1 MRFLALA
8 TIALLAACG
17 SSSEKAPAAK
27 PAAAK
32 PKPPD
37 LSRHFPQKDR
47 GEVAIVGDN
56 VMGSKVLPGGNVAEY
71 KTGAKTWR
79 LFLVQAKSAE
89 AAAILLLDYK
99 STLKDPKY
107 VPAFGAYFGADGQ
120 TPVFVLQ
127 KGVYLAGIA
136 GLSEKD
142 ADPIAREFA
151 ARLN

>member
-1 MRFLALA
+1 MRA
-8 TIALLAACG
+8 TLILITGLLAGCG
-17 SSSEKAPAAK
+17 SQETAPAPK
-27 PAAAK
+27 PAAAR
-32 PKPPD
+32 PRPPD
-37 LSRHFPQKDR
+37 LSRFFPQKDR
-47 GEVAIVGDN
+47 ADVSIVDGN
-56 VMGSKVLPGGNVAEY
+56 IMGSKVLPGGNVAEY
-71 KTGAKTWR
+71 RAGAKTWR

-107 VPAFGAYFGADGQ
+107 VPAFGAYFGADGE

-127 KGVYLAGIA
+127 KGTYLAGIA

>member
-1 MRFLALA
+1 MRTAVVLLALG
-8 TIALLAACG
+8 LASC
-17 SSSEKAPAAK
+17 STPQTTPSVK

-37 LSRHFPQKDR
+37 LSRYFPQKNQT
-47 GEVAIVGDN
+47 GVEITEGDL
-56 VMGSKVLPGGNVAEY
+56 MGSPVLPGGNVASY
-71 KTGAKTWR
+71 QAGAKTWR
-79 LFLVQAKSAE
+79 LFLVQAKSPE

-107 VPAFGAYFGADGQ
+107 VPAFGAYFGTSGE

-136 GLSEKD
+136 GLSEKE

>member
-1 MRFLALA
+1 MKLPMLLLA
-8 TIALLAACG
+8 ALLAACSPG
-17 SSSEKAPAAK
+17 ENAPPPK

-37 LSRHFPQKDR
+37 LSRYFPQKNQT
-47 GEVAIVGDN
+47 GVEIVDDN
-56 VMGSKVLPGGNVAEY
+56 LMGSKALPGGNLATY
-71 KTGAKTWR
+71 QAGARSWS

-99 STLKDPKY
+99 STLAEPKY
-107 VPAFGAYFGADGQ
+107 VPAFGAYFGSDGP
-120 TPVFVLQ
+120 TPIFVLQ
-127 KGVYLAGIA
+127 KGPYLAGIA